1 MTDRARTARG
11 GVLVGTVCLGL
22 TAALTGCGGE
32 DDPDEGTN
40 GLGELSPATAE
51 KKAKKAAQT
60 ASSVR
65 VSGSVVT
72 KAGTHR
78 LEMRLSEKGGRGEV
92 STKDG
97 PTLELLRIDK
107 DLYLKADADFW
118 ARQEKS
124 GKKPTEADVKAAGKL
139 KGKYVKVPQGDPA
152 YRQLSVFT
160 NKRSLLDGLLAIDGA
175 RSADERGKVSG
186 VETLRVMAG
195 EEGKGGIIDVSLTG
209 TPFPLR
215 LERGGGAGTLEL
227 KDWND
232 KFKLSAPEKNE
243 VVDYGKRISAD

>member
-1 MTDRARTARG
+1 MTDRARAARG

-22 TAALTGCGGE
+22 TAALTGCGGS

-40 GLGELSPATAE
+40 GLGKLSPAKVE

-72 KAGTHR
+72 KGGAHR
-78 LEMRLSEKGGRGEV
+78 LEMQLSEKGGRGEV

-97 PTLELLRIDK
+97 PTFELLRIGK

-124 GKKPTEADVKAAGKL
+124 GKKPTKADMKAASKL
-139 KGKYVKVPQGDPA
+139 NGKYVKVPHGDPA

-160 NKRSLLDGLLAIDGA
+160 KKRSLLDGLLAIEGT
-175 RSADERGKVSG
+175 RSAEERGKVSD
-186 VETLRVMAG
+186 VDTLRVMAG

-209 TPFPLR
+209 TPYPLR
-215 LERGGGAGTLEL
+215 LERGGGAGTVQL
-227 KDWND
+227 KEWNE
-232 KFKLSAPEKNE
+232 KFKLSPPDKDD
-243 VVDYGKRISAD
+243 VVDYGKRISAG